1 MTDETIIV
9 RRVPPPPPAKAPE
22 PQAGEDAAQ
31 APTAEASAEA
41 ADAPPREPDLGP
53 AFESAPGDPSTEA
66 AQDREPEEAPPQ
78 ADAPAQPPV
87 SPLEERRAAAAAA
100 LLDAALEATE
110 SAAAEQAAAAAARDS
125 TIAGPPV
132 PDEPDDP
139 PPSPTLRAV
148 APAQRL
154 AREPTRFVLDQA
166 IDVAARVAHGA
177 AGADPLELRYR
188 SWPRLGLPAGEVVQA
203 RPEAGELTV
212 AAFGLIGPGGVL
224 PRHITAT
231 VGAELRK
238 RSTALHAFL
247 DMNARRFIGLYAK
260 AGAKYRPTRNPV
272 PAETVLAA
280 AIGMATPGL
289 EGRIAPPMPTL
300 LYHAGNLAARTRSA
314 ERLRAMLEEEIG
326 GRVDIEE
333 FTGGWLRLPEEEQTR
348 LGGGRIGQ
356 HAALGRGAAAGS
368 QVWDPQARFV
378 IRIGPLRRSAF
389 ESLLPGTPRY
399 RRLVDLARLFVGLD
413 VGFALNLVLAKEE
426 IPALALGG
434 GVARLGQTSW
444 IGSGAPRLRDGTE
457 PMFDA
462 R

>member
-1 MTDETIIV
+1 VTEETIIV
-9 RRVPPPPPAKAPE
+9 RRPAPLPAAGPPQPPAEKGDAAAPAGPLGDGA
-22 PQAGEDAAQ
+22 PQAGPAA
-31 APTAEASAEA
+31 
-41 ADAPPREPDLGP
+41 G
-53 AFESAPGDPSTEA
+53 
-66 AQDREPEEAPPQ
+66 
-78 ADAPAQPPV
+78 APAESGA
-87 SPLEERRAAAAAA
+87 SPAGGA
-100 LLDAALEATE
+100 LLEAALEATE
-110 SAAAEQAAAAAARDS
+110 SAAAEQVAAAR
-125 TIAGPPV
+125 AAAPGGPPV
-132 PDEPDDP
+132 PDEPGDP
-139 PPSPTLRAV
+139 PPSPALRPL
-148 APAQRL
+148 APVQRL

-166 IDVAARVAHGA
+166 VDVAARVAGS
-177 AGADPLELRYR
+177 DPLELRYR

-203 RPEAGELTV
+203 RPETGELTV

-247 DMNARRFIGLYAK
+247 DMNARRFVGLYAK
-260 AGAKYRPTRNPV
+260 AGAKYRPTRNPE

-289 EGRIAPPMPTL
+289 EGRIAPPMPAL

-326 GRVDIEE
+326 GRVDIVE
-333 FTGGWLRLPEEEQTR
+333 FAGGWVRLPEEEQTR
-348 LGGGRIGQ
+348 LGGGRAGQ
-356 HAALGRGAAAGS
+356 HGALGQGAAAGS

-378 IRIGPLRRSAF
+378 IRIGPLRRAAF
-389 ESLLPGTPRY
+389 EALLPGTPRH
-399 RRLVDLARLFVGLD
+399 RTLVDLTRLFVGLD

-426 IPALALGG
+426 IPPLSLGG

-444 IGSGAPRLRDGTE
+444 LGSVAPRPRDGTE